1 MLSELSAPNVAVF
14 GVMLRACRGQRLTA
28 WLLLERMVRQS
39 VPPNATCLAEVLA
52 AWAHASHAAPAV
64 RLAHRQAWAPDTR
77 SETRITSVVM
87 AALLQDTDSWDQ
99 ATRVAYGRSL
109 LVPLREELCRPTGQG
124 VKVANIDAAFLKQE
138 AARRYPL
145 ACLAASTLSL
155 AAAGSGHAHDGLDAI
170 GLSSTEEK
178 RIVHLTYKPL
188 GKCLDLREAKGTEQ
202 LQAVL
207 ADCDFGRL
215 LSSQMWVVDRDEG
228 VIRNIL
234 HRNKCLFTLQFHEL
248 APFGASS
255 CKPFS
260 TGGIWGFTQQ
270 GQLVTLT
277 DGHAASSYCAV
288 PRPGT
293 EENAE
298 RELVLQACLS
308 AASPTTQNQWLPV
321 DALAVAGIAAM
332 KRRRPGEAITAEAM
346 RRKAAMKD
354 SAGDLMTLTNLVHI
368 IDTMKSTPEH
378 FWWTVR
384 GMFSA
389 LSPDWDKW
397 EEFERFLMHW
407 GDDSA
412 VLGTS
417 IVVNLLSNMA
427 FAGMNFIYGSTGTDL
442 SFFDGKCQLPLQLF
456 TKQQL
461 ICDPSPDRR
470 RPGCTFQIP
479 DYFESTKV
487 VSLSD
492 YAASWTAGPMF
503 RSFETLYTAA
513 EAPSWE
519 DGHGQHAV
527 MRMAEKGLAAA
538 RAAGLDPN
546 KAAADVG
553 PGTRFAFD
561 LEGLLTVLQEGFY
574 WSTLSHKSY
583 ASNGAFGAS
592 TLEVMLQAGD
602 RGSDVLSI
610 LMFESQLGMH
620 LTVDGSLLVADLTDL
635 ERYQPLPGF
644 APLGGKAVFSVEG
657 TKLKTVRLE
666 YNGTVYDTSQDPL
679 ADAMFE
685 RSVLK
690 GRLFAEK
697 AIIASLLAKTQ
708 LLVHVRTI
716 HMELAP
722 TLQAVTLRALKGFK
736 QHPLRQFLEPF
747 ITRNIQATNNNL
759 KLWFEF
765 RAAEFGLAPLSV
777 EEQMKLIA
785 ADSEKAPL
793 NLADMDMEHLAEV
806 RGWAA
811 LGWTPRWY
819 QRALE
824 VQRLFDTL
832 IREWAQGAFEGDDRD
847 LQQDEG
853 VNQWWE
859 QIFAF
864 MPSLQLAAKGNWL
877 KGTRA
882 SRGLDY
888 DTVPG
893 KAQPGSAVVIR
904 CVARAMV
911 ALAMGSFLAS
921 AECADA
927 DGAGPGASPD
937 GGSPDVQQV
946 VSPRQTALDCKQF
959 LREANGRL
967 SDFYERVRDLGEGA
981 FGEVFLARQRIC
993 AGSGA
998 ERQGRLCAVKRVRKP
1013 NVAAGLDEP
1022 GADSEEAL
1030 QEFRVEVELM
1040 KSLDHPSICRLL
1052 QVYEDPKNLY
1062 LVMEHIPGGE
1072 LFDHVVDRGHLSEH
1086 EAARVIRQVASALA
1100 YCHQHGVVHRDI
1112 KPENILVAA
1121 EEEELSVKLI
1131 DFGFG
1136 SRILEGVKLRAKV
1149 GTFVYSAP
1157 EILKG
1162 DRCDEKL
1169 DLWALGCVLFVLV
1182 SGDSPFYGE
1191 DCQARILEARYEME
1205 GEEWSAVSEQCKS
1218 LIRALLQ
1225 KDPKDRLSAHQV
1237 LEHPWLASTAPHLQV
1252 DAAALKQIDALEA
1265 FHQQNL
1271 FRHLAA
1277 GVLAKQLDETDLHDL
1292 HKAFCEIDAD
1302 ENGVVSFAEFKEV
1315 LKDHLE
1321 RPELEASKVAD
1332 IFRSVDLDGK
1342 GVIDYT
1348 EFVAACLDHKVE
1360 EEEGV
1365 CWAAFQVFDK
1375 DCNGVVTF
1383 EELEQVLNSASMEG
1397 TFSPELRKELWSQ
1410 LTAGAEDVD
1419 FDHFLA
1425 ALRGVRL
1432 PVPTET
1438 AKALPL
1444 PRRQHGAVGAMGLPI
1459 KARGVNE
1466 AAPTGLPI
1474 KARGANES
1482 PPTGL
1487 PIKARGVNEA
1497 APAGLPIKAR
1507 GVNEATPAGLPIK
1520 ASGVNEA
1527 APAGLPIKARGVN
1540 EAAPAGLPI
1549 KARGVNE
1556 APLLPIGKK

>member
-1 MLSELSAPNVAVF
+1 MTPRPFTSTDLARFALPLLFLALLSSFDVAASYMYSRGTISSSPRVAYVGVALQIAPMLVL
-14 GVMLRACRGQRLTA
+14 LTA
-28 WLLLERMVRQS
+28 PQEHMDSANSSSSSAVLKGMSFGEAACGLDFWLLWLIQFGLFGAGVATNQNLALILESAHNVSAAGLGVALFALSSSLSRVVTGILS
-39 VPPNATCLAEVLA
+39 DKYNAHFSRFNWITSLTCLAALSQFLVSAMDVSSILLGTLLMGLSFGSFFTIIVPLVNEMYGGLHFGKLWGTQLASQAAAALSICCAMMPSFYRKAAAGEEVCYGVWCYKTSFLLLGALNAIGFA
-52 AWAHASHAAPAV
+52 AAVLLQV
-64 RLAHRQAWAPDTR
+64 RLAHRQAWAPDAR

-138 AARRYPL
+138 ARRYPL

-155 AAAGSGHAHDGLDAI
+155 AAAGSAPIELLPKTARPFSMGA
-170 GLSSTEEK
+170 EK

-397 EEFERFLMHW
+397 EEVFSFERFLMHW

-610 LMFESQLGMH
+610 LMSESQLGMH

-657 TKLKTVRLE
+657 AKLKTVRLE

-679 ADAMFE
+679 ADAVFE

-819 QRALE
+819 QRALK

-864 MPSLQLAAKGNWL
+864 MPSLQLAAKG
-877 KGTRA
+877 
-882 SRGLDY
+882 S
-888 DTVPG
+888 
-893 KAQPGSAVVIR
+893 QAV
-904 CVARAMV
+904 
-911 ALAMGSFLAS
+911 AMGSFLAS

-1121 EEEELSVKLI
+1121 EEEE
-1131 DFGFG
+1131 
-1136 SRILEGVKLRAKV
+1136 
-1149 GTFVYSAP
+1149 T
-1157 EILKG
+1157 
-1162 DRCDEKL
+1162 
-1169 DLWALGCVLFVLV
+1169 
-1182 SGDSPFYGE
+1182 SP
-1191 DCQARILEARYEME
+1191 
-1205 GEEWSAVSEQCKS
+1205 
-1218 LIRALLQ
+1218 
-1225 KDPKDRLSAHQV
+1225 
-1237 LEHPWLASTAPHLQV
+1237 
-1252 DAAALKQIDALEA
+1252 
-1265 FHQQNL
+1265 
-1271 FRHLAA
+1271 
-1277 GVLAKQLDETDLHDL
+1277 
-1292 HKAFCEIDAD
+1292 
-1302 ENGVVSFAEFKEV
+1302 
-1315 LKDHLE
+1315 
-1321 RPELEASKVAD
+1321 
-1332 IFRSVDLDGK
+1332 
-1342 GVIDYT
+1342 
-1348 EFVAACLDHKVE
+1348 
-1360 EEEGV
+1360 
-1365 CWAAFQVFDK
+1365 
-1375 DCNGVVTF
+1375 
-1383 EELEQVLNSASMEG
+1383 
-1397 TFSPELRKELWSQ
+1397 
-1410 LTAGAEDVD
+1410 
-1419 FDHFLA
+1419 
-1425 ALRGVRL
+1425 
-1432 PVPTET
+1432 
-1438 AKALPL
+1438 
-1444 PRRQHGAVGAMGLPI
+1444 
-1459 KARGVNE
+1459 
-1466 AAPTGLPI
+1466 
-1474 KARGANES
+1474 
-1482 PPTGL
+1482 
-1487 PIKARGVNEA
+1487 
-1497 APAGLPIKAR
+1497 
-1507 GVNEATPAGLPIK
+1507 
-1520 ASGVNEA
+1520 
-1527 APAGLPIKARGVN
+1527 
-1540 EAAPAGLPI
+1540 
-1549 KARGVNE
+1549 
-1556 APLLPIGKK
+1556 